1 MGNLTVAVLALAAL
15 VTATVSGIIGMGGGI
30 LLLAVIF
37 SFLPHQDAIPVH
49 AVVQLASNGT
59 RLLAF
64 LGNVDWPTIGRFALG
79 AVPGAGV
86 GALLLWLLGSPD
98 RSEPYLKMAVGVYIV
113 LSLVIPLRR
122 SKKDGRASERAFTL
136 LGLVAGTAA
145 LTLGAIGPLIGPL
158 FARHGF
164 VKERLIATKAVCQA
178 MMHVLK
184 LPAFLLI
191 RDLDVQRLGLLAVVM
206 VAMVIPGT
214 LLGKRLLQYVTEKH
228 FIMLYRA
235 ALLLAAC
242 KLVMIDGVWKVW
254 MRSLT

>member
-79 AVPGAGV
+79 AVPGAAA
-86 GALLLWLLGSPD
+86 GATLLWLLGSPD
-98 RSEPYLKMAVGVYIV
+98 RSEPYLKMAVGVYIA
-113 LSLVIPLRR
+113 LSLVIPLRL
-122 SKKDGRASERAFTL
+122 SKDGQASGRAFTL

-145 LTLGAIGPLIGPL
+145 LTLGAIGPLIAPL

-178 MMHVLK
+178 MMHLLK
-184 LPAFLLI
+184 LPAFLII

-228 FIMLYRA
+228 FVMLYRA
-235 ALLLAAC
+235 ALILAAC
-242 KLVMIDGVWKVW
+242 KLVLIDGVWKLW
-254 MRSLT
+254 STS